1 MNRLGVIWF
10 QDESEIEFE
19 RGKKIWNS
27 IEEVTSNV
35 ITLCGSNY
43 ENVIHTLQKEKIFQK
58 YDEMIFVKSSLIGPL
73 YSLQDTLEKMD
84 SIEADF
90 WGLVKY
96 ASMFT
101 SDKKTIPSH
110 IDSHFLVFRRSGIVK
125 LFSKE
130 LKICVEEMCRNGLS
144 FGIALTYSLEQIG
157 CVGKVYCSTKEY
169 ENIRNCNNFNY
180 FYGKA
185 NELVR
190 KKDCPFV
197 PYEIF
202 THKNL
207 KTDQGNDA
215 RKVME
220 YIGIQR
226 EELKEYFWQ
235 KLLKYGDISD
245 IYRSLHLDYVLNKY
259 NTNCREKIKKTA
271 VIIHI
276 YYFDIL
282 HSVISYIKEIPK
294 EIDIYITTSVEKNIS
309 EIHQVFTEN
318 RVENYQIV
326 KVENR
331 GRDCSA
337 LLVGCKDIIRK
348 YQYLCFLHDK
358 KTSGNNGAC
367 TVGEV
372 FMESLFDNLIGSEAY
387 IRNVYQ
393 LLQNNPFLGLVAPPM
408 PLHGQYFCLKE
419 NAWTCCYGKTVE
431 LAERMKLTSKMDY
444 GKPPFILS
452 TSFWCRTEALEP
464 LWSHSF
470 SYEDFVEEPMAE
482 DGTIS
487 HAIERILPY
496 VAQHQG
502 FYSGIV
508 MNEEYASLQLS
519 NLSYQLE
526 GTVNVIK
533 NRHSIT
539 SYDSFEH
546 FDFEGFEAFCRR
558 FSKLY
563 IYGAGLYGKKY
574 TEVLKNMG
582 LDMEGYIVT
591 RKGQNNI
598 FDGHPIY
605 SLEEFKEN
613 SVEEVGIVVAVS
625 IYYQEEIKCLLDEVG
640 IKNYY
645 IV

>member
-1 MNRLGVIWF
+1 MNRLGLIWF
-10 QDESEIEFE
+10 QDRSEIEFE
-19 RGKKIWNS
+19 RENIFWKS
-27 IEEVTSNV
+27 LEEVTSNV
-35 ITLCGSNY
+35 VALCETNY
-43 ENVIHTLQKEKIFQK
+43 ENVIHALEEDDSFQN
-58 YDEMIFVKSSLIGPL
+58 YDEIILVNSSLIGPF
-73 YSLQDTLEKMD
+73 YSLQNILESMD
-84 SIEADF
+84 SVEADF
-90 WGLVKY
+90 WGLLKY
-96 ASMFT
+96 APMFT

-110 IDSHFLVFRRSGIVK
+110 IDSHFLVFRRSCSEK

-130 LKICVEEMCRNGLS
+130 LKTSVEENCGNGLS
-144 FGIALTYSLEQIG
+144 FDIAFTYSLEQIG

-180 FYGKA
+180 FFGKA
-185 NELVR
+185 YDLVR
-190 KKDCPFV
+190 KKGCPFV
-197 PYEIF
+197 PYQVF

-215 RKVME
+215 RKLME
-220 YIGIQR
+220 YIGSQS
-226 EELKEYFWQ
+226 EELQEYFWK
-235 KLLKYGDISD
+235 KLLKYADIGD
-245 IYRSLHLDYVLNKY
+245 IYRGLHLDYVLSKY
-259 NTNCREKIKKTA
+259 HVNFREKIENTA

-276 YYFDIL
+276 YYSDIL
-282 HSVISYIKEIPK
+282 ESVVSYIKEIPK
-294 EIDIYITTSVEKNIS
+294 EIDIYITTSVEANIPI
-309 EIHQVFTEN
+309 IHQIFTEN
-318 RVENYQIV
+318 GIENYQIV

-337 LLVGCKDIIRK
+337 LLVGCRDIIKK
-348 YQYLCFLHDK
+348 YRYLCFLHDK

-372 FMESLFDNLIGSEAY
+372 FMESLFENLIGSEAY
-387 IRNVYQ
+387 IHNVYY
-393 LLQNNPFLGLVAPPM
+393 LLEHNSFLGIVAPPM

-419 NAWTCCYGKTVE
+419 NAWTCCYDKTVE
-431 LAERMKLTSKMDY
+431 LAERIKLKSKMDY
-444 GKPPFILS
+444 NKPPFILS

-464 LWSHSF
+464 LWSYPF
-470 SYEDFVEEPMAE
+470 SYEDFVEEPMPE

-502 FYSGIV
+502 FYSGVV
-508 MNEEYASLQLS
+508 MNEEYASVQIS

-526 GTVNVIK
+526 GTVNIIK
-533 NRHSIT
+533 NRHSIS

-558 FSKLY
+558 YSKLY
-563 IYGAGLYGKKY
+563 IYGAGLYGGRYAKI
-574 TEVLKNMG
+574 LKNMG
-582 LDMEGYIVT
+582 MDIEGYIVSQ
-591 RKGQNNI
+591 KGQND
-598 FDGHPIY
+598 FFGGYPIC
-605 SLEEFKEN
+605 SLKEFMEN

-625 IYYQEEIKCLLDEVG
+625 IYYQEEIKCLLEEEG